1 MDVRRLEAALIDV
14 VVREGLRGVGAVLV
28 HRDGHFSMSHA
39 LRRLD
44 MRCGPFTWMRQ
55 RQQQRAVRRSSFRGP
70 LEEAQGTLSSQLAA
84 AAAGGGGGG
93 GGSSGCGCRRMS
105 DPARGSG
112 WAGRDQSRVERSP
125 ARCSGRDAQNKHTP
139 INSAASTSQ

>member
-55 RQQQRAVRRSSFRGP
+55 QQQQRAVRRSSFRGP
-70 LEEAQGTLSSQLAA
+70 LEEAQGTLSPSLQRQPLVVVGEEEEEEAVEVV
-84 AAAGGGGGG
+84 AGG
-93 GGSSGCGCRRMS
+93 
-105 DPARGSG
+105 
-112 WAGRDQSRVERSP
+112 
-125 ARCSGRDAQNKHTP
+125 
-139 INSAASTSQ
+139 